1 MEYCCSA
8 FYMTTTIVAS
18 YPFLNLVLHS
28 GGPHNVLE
36 TEWLGF
42 AGSTEFRA
50 ALTEALRLARLH
62 RVTGWVADDRRLG
75 AVRPKDLEWTHTEI
89 LVPLGELG
97 VARFAHLESEEVM
110 NRLTIDGM
118 YQRSVP
124 GLPYEFRHFTSLPT
138 ARAWAVGLV
147 D

>member
-1 MEYCCSA
+1 
-8 FYMTTTIVAS
+8 MTTSIIAS

-42 AGSTEFRA
+42 AGSADFRA

-62 RVTGWVADDRRLG
+62 RISGWVADDRRLG
-75 AVRPKDLEWTHTEI
+75 AVRPKDLDWTHTEI

-97 VARFAHLESEEVM
+97 VVRFAHLESEEVM

-124 GLPYEFRHFTSLPT
+124 GLPYGFRHFTALAE